1 VEEIIPPSNPADPT
15 RIAMILPL
23 FYLQDTCSKSSV
35 DPESVATAQKNH
47 IKNQAWNVVELSKK
61 V

>member
-23 FYLQDTCSKSSV
+23 FYLIVK
-35 DPESVATAQKNH
+35 
-47 IKNQAWNVVELSKK
+47 ELAG
-61 V
+61 